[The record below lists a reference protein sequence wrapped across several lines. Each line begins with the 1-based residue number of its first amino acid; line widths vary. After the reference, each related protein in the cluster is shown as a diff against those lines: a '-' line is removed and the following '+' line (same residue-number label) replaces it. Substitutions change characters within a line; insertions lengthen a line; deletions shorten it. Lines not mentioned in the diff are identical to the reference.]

1 MYIQTFMEPP
11 ASQEAELQVPIGEL
25 GGDNSGKVNEG
36 KAKKRVKRIELGVLK
51 ASEVGRKWLG
61 GHLRGGSP
69 AGKVSPCGGARGIFY
84 PVIL

>member
-1 MYIQTFMEPP
+1 M
-11 ASQEAELQVPIGEL
+11 
-25 GGDNSGKVNEG
+25 NEG

-61 GHLRGGSP
+61 GYLRGGSP